1 MRGLPDISTVELSR
15 TRLKIRDDLM
25 FVPQIYRGETF
36 YHLEVRTTAEYYR
49 IGYAEYVFVSLLDG
63 RTSFAEALAVASQ
76 QLKEKALTQS
86 QAMAIYS
93 WLLDNGLAAFADS
106 DASSSGATS
115 GVREATKK
123 GQFWKHFNPLW
134 MKIPLG
140 RPESLLCFLKPFVGW
155 LFSGP
160 ATVLAILLVS
170 FAGMKLHSQWSLFT
184 ATSGNVISREN
195 WLWLLVVWVGLKV
208 FHELAHGLVCLRYGG
223 SIRETGILLAFLAP
237 LAYVDASAS
246 WSFRSRWHRI
256 HTALAGVYIE
266 LIIASIAVI
275 VWTQCDS
282 PLMRH
287 VLQNII
293 VMASVSTIVFNLNP
307 LMKFDGYYVL
317 SDLLQVPNLSSQ
329 ANSILMSLMQKVLY
343 GATTGQPMILGRNRV
358 VLAAYGAAACVWRLL
373 VTLSLLMAASVL
385 FHGAGL
391 VLAAFGVL
399 LWFCRPV
406 WQFFASLG
414 LLWREFPER
423 LFRAGFI
430 TGMIGV
436 LATLALRNLPAPVM
450 TTAPGVVEFSDG
462 EVVRPNTSG
471 FIEAVYVRSGQDVVE
486 GQLLVSLRNDDVS
499 NQFHD
504 LEQQMA
510 QEELRLQ
517 TAAGEHNSGALNVAQ
532 GNLVSLARQL
542 EECKKQLDGLR
553 IRSARAG
560 KVIARDLP
568 SLIGTFAKAGM
579 ELMTIGREQEKELR
593 LSIGQRE
600 LSVSTSLV
608 GKPLKVRIGTH
619 AVVSGRLLRVNPGAS
634 RAIPHPAMAA
644 VNGGPL
650 AVAETDEKENTAGS
664 ERLRLTEHRFTAI
677 VQLPEDRAVEFRG
690 GERGTAAL
698 GMHES
703 SLGTHLWR
711 LGNDWVK
718 EQLDLVKSTQ

>member
-1 MRGLPDISTVELSR
+1 MRGLPDISTVDLSR
-15 TRLKIRDDLM
+15 TRLKLRDDLM
-25 FVPQIYRGETF
+25 FVPQIYGGEIF

-49 IGYAEYVFVSLLDG
+49 VGYAEYVFVSLLDG

-115 GVREATKK
+115 GVRESAEK
-123 GQFWKHFNPLW
+123 GQFWRRFNPLW

-140 RPESLLCFLKPFVGW
+140 RPELLLRFLKPFVGW

-160 ATVLAILLVS
+160 ATVMAILLIC
-170 FAGMKLHSQWSLFT
+170 FAGMKLSSQWSLFT
-184 ATSGNVISREN
+184 ATSGNVISRDN
-195 WLWLLVVWVGLKV
+195 WLWLLLVWVGLKV

-223 SIRETGILLAFLAP
+223 SIREAGIIFAFLAP

-266 LIIASIAVI
+266 LILASIAVI
-275 VWTQCDS
+275 AWTNCDS
-282 PLMRH
+282 ALVRH
-287 VLQNII
+287 LLQNIV
-293 VMASVSTIVFNLNP
+293 VMASFSTIVFNLNP
-307 LMKFDGYYVL
+307 LMKFDGYYVM
-317 SDLLQVPNLSSQ
+317 SDLLQVPNLTSQ
-329 ANSILMSLMQKVLY
+329 ANSVLMSLVQKFFY
-343 GATTGQPMILGRNRV
+343 GATTGQPTILGRNRFI
-358 VLAAYGAAACVWRLL
+358 LAMYGTAACVWRLL
-373 VTLSLLMAASVL
+373 VSLSLLMTASVL

-391 VLAAFGVL
+391 VLAACGVL
-399 LWFCRPV
+399 LWFCKPI
-406 WQFFASLG
+406 WKFLQSLAR
-414 LLWREFPER
+414 LWREYPER

-430 TGMIGV
+430 TGVMGM
-436 LATLALRNLPAPVM
+436 LAIAALRNLSAPVM

-471 FIEAVYVRSGQDVVE
+471 FVETVHVKNGQDVVA
-486 GQLLVSLRNDDVS
+486 GQLLISLQNDDVT

-504 LEQQMA
+504 LEQQLA

-532 GNLVSLARQL
+532 GNLVSLSRQL
-542 EECKKQLDGLR
+542 EECKKQLDGLQ

-568 SLIGTFAKAGM
+568 SLVGTFTKAGT
-579 ELMTIGREQEKELR
+579 EVMTIGREQEKELR

-619 AVVSGRLLRVNPGAS
+619 SVVSCVLLRVNPGAS
-634 RAIPHPAMAA
+634 RIIPHPAMAA

-650 AVAETDEKENTAGS
+650 AVAEPDEKESAGGD
-664 ERLRLTEHRFTAI
+664 RLRLTEHRFTAI
-677 VQLPEDRAVEFRG
+677 VQLPEDRAEEFRG

-698 GMHES
+698 GLHES
-703 SLGTHLWR
+703 SLGSYLWR
-711 LGNDWVK
+711 FGNDWITR
-718 EQLDLVKSTQ
+718 QIDMVKSPP